1 MQIIDKTTGNETYLD
16 SINTPAILYK
26 ESEILSVMDVI
37 YEIISKN
44 PITFLYSIKAC
55 SDENILRIINNYVDG
70 FSCSSAFEAM
80 FVSEL
85 FPSQKLIHYVSPL
98 IKDGEIN
105 KILSACSSITFNSLT
120 QWNRYRDMTVQSNVS
135 PGLRVNPNIK
145 FVKNDRYNPSGKY
158 SKLGI
163 STSTLAELIKHD
175 ISQFSGL
182 EGIHFHTNCEST
194 DFTQL
199 LRTVQHL
206 DSAIS
211 PLLREVTW
219 INLGGGYYFDKEN
232 DYSPLFCAIEL
243 LKNKYDLEV
252 IIEPGAALIQNAGR
266 IVSEVI
272 DIFEADGKTIAI
284 LDTSIN
290 HLPEVFEFGYQPEI
304 EGSFEN
310 GGYEYI
316 LAGASCLAGDKF
328 GIYRFESHLNIGD
341 RVVIINTGAYSIVK
355 MHMFNGIDLPD
366 IYCVRQN
373 GDIDLLRQHGYIDFL
388 HRNGAM
394 ISESIRKRA

>member
-1 MQIIDKTTGNETYLD
+1 MQIIDKMTRNDIELN
-16 SINTPAILYK
+16 SINTPAMLYK
-26 ESEILSVMDVI
+26 ESEILSVLDVI
-37 YEIISKN
+37 HEIISKN

-55 SDENILRIINNYVDG
+55 SDENILQIINNYVDG
-70 FSCSSAFEAM
+70 FSCSSVFESM

-105 KILSACSSITFNSLT
+105 KILKACSSITFNSLT
-120 QWNRYRDMTVQSNVS
+120 QWKRYKDMAIQSNVS
-135 PGLRVNPNIK
+135 PGLRVNPNTS
-145 FVKNDRYNPSGKY
+145 FVENDRYNPSGEY
-158 SKLGI
+158 SKLGV
-163 STSTLAELIKHD
+163 STSTLAELIKRD

-182 EGIHFHTNCEST
+182 EGIHFHNNCDSS

-199 LRTVQHL
+199 LRTVQQL
-206 DSAIS
+206 DSAIP
-211 PLLREVTW
+211 PLLREVRW

-232 DYSPLFCAIEL
+232 DYSPLFGAIEL

-252 IIEPGAALIQNAGR
+252 IIEPGAALVQDAGR

-272 DIFEADGKTIAI
+272 DMFEADGKTIAI

-290 HLPEVFEFGYQPEI
+290 HLPEVIEFGYDPEI
-304 EGSFEN
+304 EGSLEN
-310 GGYEYI
+310 GEYEYI

-328 GIYRFESHLNIGD
+328 GTYRFESHLNIGD
-341 RVVIINTGAYSIVK
+341 RVIIINTGAYSIVK

-388 HRNGAM
+388 NRNGAM

>member
-1 MQIIDKTTGNETYLD
+1 MQIIDKTTSNEIDLD
-16 SINTPAILYK
+16 CINTPAILYK
-26 ESEILSVMDVI
+26 EAEILSVMDVI

-98 IKDGEIN
+98 IKDGEIS
-105 KILSACSSITFNSLT
+105 KILSASSSITFNSLT
-120 QWNRYRDMTVQSNVS
+120 QWNRYKDMAIQSNVS

-175 ISQFSGL
+175 VSQFSGL
-182 EGIHFHTNCEST
+182 EGIHFHTNCESA

-211 PLLREVTW
+211 PLLREVKW

-232 DYSPLFCAIEL
+232 HYSPLFCAIEL

-252 IIEPGAALIQNAGR
+252 IIEPGAALVQDAGR
-266 IVSEVI
+266 IVSEVT
-272 DIFEADGKTIAI
+272 DMFEADGKTIAI

-290 HLPEVFEFGYQPEI
+290 HLPEVFEFGYQPEL
-304 EGSFEN
+304 EGSSEN

-341 RVVIINTGAYSIVK
+341 RVIIINTGAYSIVK

-366 IYCVRQN
+366 IYCERQN

-388 HRNGAM
+388 NRNGAM
-394 ISESIRKRA
+394 ISERIRKRA